1 MAFAF
6 AIDPDVTLART
17 LPSAFYLDAAVH
29 ALTRERVYAR
39 SWQWLGDLADV
50 ELPGS
55 LSPREML
62 AGHLDE
68 PLLLARDGGGALR
81 CLSNVCTHRGN
92 ILVPR
97 PCRAEQIRC
106 GYHSRRFDLEGRM
119 TFMPGFEQAANF
131 PGPTDHLPRVPFAEL
146 AGHGFASLAPA
157 APFESFVADIRAR
170 LAWLPFDEL
179 RHDPARD
186 RDFEVGAHW
195 ALYVENYLEGL
206 HIPFLHPALNQVLDM
221 ERYSYHLGRYG
232 SLQLA
237 LARDDDEAF
246 ELPPGSVDHGQ
257 RVAAY
262 YWWVFPNLMLNF
274 YPWGLSLNLVQPLAP
289 DRTRVSF
296 RGYVGNVDRLAG
308 GAGAGL
314 DQVEGEDEAAVESV
328 QRGLRSRL
336 YNRGRYS
343 PSHERGVHHFH
354 RLLCEF
360 LAAPTTSL

>member
-1 MAFAF
+1 VAFAF
-6 AIDPDVTLART
+6 TIDPDVTLART
-17 LPSAFYLDAAVH
+17 LPSAFYLDEAVH
-29 ALTRERVYAR
+29 ALTRERVFAR
-39 SWQWLGDLADV
+39 SWQWLGDLDDV

-68 PLLLARDGGGALR
+68 PLLLARDGNGTLR

-92 ILVPR
+92 ILVPG

-106 GYHSRRFDLEGRM
+106 GYHSRRFDLAGRM
-119 TFMPGFEQAANF
+119 TFMPGFEEAKSF
-131 PGPTDHLPRVPFAEL
+131 PGPSDHLPRVPFAEF

-157 APFESFVADIRAR
+157 APFEAFTAEIRAR
-170 LAWLPFDEL
+170 LAGLPFDEL

-221 ERYSYHLGRYG
+221 ARYSYHLGRYG

-237 LARDDDEAF
+237 LARDGDDAF
-246 ELPPGSVDHGQ
+246 ELPPDSVDHGQ

-274 YPWGLSLNLVQPLAP
+274 YPWGLSLNLVQPLGP

-296 RGYVGNVDRLAG
+296 RGYVGNGDRLAR

-314 DQVEGEDEAAVESV
+314 DQVEREDEAAVESV

-336 YNRGRYS
+336 HDRGRYS

-360 LAAPTTSL
+360 LAAPTSSP